1 MPSPKE
7 DSKGG
12 TPIELVNLLDESV
25 EQEEDSFT
33 PDYNENYRNKGSV
46 EEIEWKGE
54 KIKTYPLD
62 YNKVGLV
69 KLQIL
74 ANLIVFIV
82 FGLND
87 QTTGSLIPTLTETY
101 GISKVIVSNIFLVQV
116 FGYVL
121 ASLLNERLHKKWGMR
136 GAMNLS
142 VGSFIVFFSI
152 LALQPS
158 SFFIYAIC
166 YLPIG
171 FALGVLDSTGNV
183 LMGNLDHHQNEWMGA
198 IHGIYGAASMVTP
211 PVVSHFVKYGRWAN
225 FFCIP
230 LGISVLGLLI
240 TVPAFRYETATKYDY
255 VCSVHESETEF
266 LEEGDDSDTSGVLA
280 LLKNPAVSLYA
291 AFLFVYLGAEV
302 STGSWIFSYLLST
315 KSDDKIA
322 MSYVTS
328 SYWTG
333 LTVGRFLLG
342 FITKRVFASEY
353 VATLAYCLITLFFYT
368 ILMAVGTINTD
379 AGWYVVV
386 LFFVLFFCGVF
397 IGPLF
402 PNASMVAMQV
412 LPRHLHVG
420 GVGLAVAIGGSGN
433 ALLPY
438 LVGVALHVMGMNWLP
453 LLCWTMVVGFTV
465 IWSIY
470 PKFLP
475 VQIRPVFRQNPH
487 ELR

>member
-1 MPSPKE
+1 MAPRKDDGKDDIPIEMVSLLDQSME
-7 DSKGG
+7 QDEGFTRDEVYTSKGW
-12 TPIELVNLLDESV
+12 IEDV
-25 EQEEDSFT
+25 
-33 PDYNENYRNKGSV
+33 
-46 EEIEWKGE
+46 EWKG
-54 KIKTYPLD
+54 KKVKTYPLD

-69 KLQIL
+69 RMQIVT
-74 ANLIVFIV
+74 NLIVFLV

-87 QTTGSLIPTLTETY
+87 QTTGSLIPTLTRSY
-101 GISKVIVSNIFLVQV
+101 GISKVVVSNIFLVQV

-121 ASLLNERLHKKWGMR
+121 ACLLNEKLHKRWGMR
-136 GAMNLS
+136 GAVNLS
-142 VGSFIVFFSI
+142 AGLFILFFAV

-158 SFFIYAIC
+158 SFFIYMAC

-171 FALGVLDSTGNV
+171 FALGILDSTGNV
-183 LMGNLDHHQNEWMGA
+183 LIGNLEHHKNEWMGA
-198 IHGIYGAASMVTP
+198 IHGLYGAASMVTP

-230 LGISVLGLLI
+230 LGLSVLALAI
-240 TVPAFRYETATKYDY
+240 AVPAFRHETAAKYDY
-255 VCSVHESETEF
+255 VCNVNEVETE
-266 LEEGDDSDTSGVLA
+266 LVEEDKSGGLTVVA

-291 AFLFVYLGAEV
+291 IYLFVYLGAEV
-302 STGSWIFSYLLST
+302 STGSWLFSYLLST

-353 VATLAYCLITLFFYT
+353 VASLAYSLMCLFFYSV
-368 ILMAVGTINTD
+368 LLAVGTINTD
-379 AGWYVVV
+379 AGWYIVV

-397 IGPLF
+397 VGPLF
-402 PNASMVAMQV
+402 PNASIVAMQV

-438 LVGVALHVMGMNWLP
+438 LVGVTLHFAGMNWFP
-453 LLCWTMVVGFTV
+453 LLCWTMVVGFTL

-470 PKFLP
+470 PKYLP
-475 VQIRPVFRQNPH
+475 IPLHTYFRH
-487 ELR
+487 ELDTIS